1 MIHLPRRSI
10 TRFFIPL
17 LDVMVLLF
25 SLFLLMPLVRQ
36 AVEEESREQLQSVE
50 DLPADR
56 EVLEQQLRQALRQ
69 LAQVRQLQRL
79 EAELERLRSAVQQ
92 LKNNKKHLLQQM
104 LVVRVL
110 EVDPK
115 NGQLVAY
122 EAGMPPRRRILAD
135 RQAAQQFIAAQQ
147 QAAAPQEV
155 YFVFLLPRTDSPYP
169 EGRQLEQY
177 LDWFREVPHGID
189 RPGAP
194 AP

>member
-36 AVEEESREQLQSVE
+36 AVEEESQEQLQSVE
-50 DLPADR
+50 EPPADQ
-56 EVLEQQLRQALRQ
+56 EILEQQLRQALRQ
-69 LAQVRQLQRL
+69 LAQVRQRQRL
-79 EAELERLRSAVQQ
+79 EAELERLRSEVQQ

-115 NGQLVAY
+115 NGQLVVY